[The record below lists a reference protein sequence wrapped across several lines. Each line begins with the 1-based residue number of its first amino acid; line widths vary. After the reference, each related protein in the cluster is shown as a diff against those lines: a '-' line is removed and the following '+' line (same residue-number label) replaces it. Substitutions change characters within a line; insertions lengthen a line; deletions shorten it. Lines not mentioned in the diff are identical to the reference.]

1 MIENNMLER
10 ALQKDKKCEQL
21 KQLWLQQQLKAN
33 ERRNHRLGNLN
44 RGKVKQTKSQKFIR
58 VKINLGNK
66 NINYE

>member
-1 MIENNMLER
+1 MLER

-21 KQLWLQQQLKAN
+21 KQLWLKQQLKAN
-33 ERRNHRLGNLN
+33 ERRNHRLKNLN

-66 NINYE
+66 NINC